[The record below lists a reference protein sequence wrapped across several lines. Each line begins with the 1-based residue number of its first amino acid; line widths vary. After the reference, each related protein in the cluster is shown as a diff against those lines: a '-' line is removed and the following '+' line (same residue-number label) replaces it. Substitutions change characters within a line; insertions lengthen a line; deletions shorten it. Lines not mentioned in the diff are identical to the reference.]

1 MRIRGL
7 RVIGFVSASLSSI
20 IRLFGRTVT
29 GWPERVISRGREVV
43 ADGELKGV
51 PGMGRRL
58 GRTGGWAATPT
69 GRLAPE
75 MDPATNFGAS
85 IP

>member
-1 MRIRGL
+1 
-7 RVIGFVSASLSSI
+7 
-20 IRLFGRTVT
+20 
-29 GWPERVISRGREVV
+29 VISRGRDVV

-51 PGMGRRL
+51 PGMGRWL

-75 MDPATNFGAS
+75 TDPATNFGAS
-85 IP
+85 IL